1 MTYLEM
7 TVSVGDD
14 RKLVVQLPPEVP
26 SGELSV
32 TLAIEPVSVGKKRS
46 HTNLAEWARTH
57 AKDWGPGY
65 RSDDVEGFTG
75 RSR

>member
-1 MTYLEM
+1 MTFLEM

-26 SGELSV
+26 CGELSV
-32 TLAIEPVSVGKKRS
+32 TLTIEPVAVGKKRP
-46 HTNLAEWARTH
+46 HTNLAEWAQTH
-57 AKDWGPGY
+57 AKDWGPDF